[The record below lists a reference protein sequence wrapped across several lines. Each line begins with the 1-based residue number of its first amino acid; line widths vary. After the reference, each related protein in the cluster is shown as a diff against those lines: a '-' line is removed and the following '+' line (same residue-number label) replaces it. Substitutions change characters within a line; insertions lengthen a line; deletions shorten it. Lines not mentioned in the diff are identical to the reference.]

1 MTAQRG
7 GLPLA
12 IWGIGFG
19 IFAQGTSELML
30 AGLLPEMAA
39 DLGVTIPQAGGLISA
54 FALGM
59 LVGAPILAVLTL
71 RWPRRFA
78 LLVFLGVFV
87 ISHVVGALSDSY
99 GLLFA
104 MRFVGAFA
112 YAGFWAVGGSTAMAM
127 VGPERRGQAMSIV
140 AGGLTVATVIGL
152 PAGTWI
158 GQLLGWRGAFWA
170 VAILS
175 ALAALVLLAS
185 VPALRAEN
193 PPSVREELR
202 GMRPPRLWLSY
213 AMTAVAT
220 TALLG
225 TFSYLAA
232 MLLETTGINSAW
244 MPAVLF
250 GYGFGALIGIAVGG
264 KAADRYPRA
273 VLGVGFAGLLVASL
287 LLALLAHQ
295 VIATVVLVVAV
306 GLLGFSTNPALNS
319 RFLAIAPTAPTLS
332 VSGNISAF
340 NVGITLGPWIGG
352 LVLSAGYGY
361 PVIPAVGA
369 GIAAIALLLWAW
381 DLALQRRQRDRE
393 AQRRAPAVAE

>member
-1 MTAQRG
+1 
-7 GLPLA
+7 
-12 IWGIGFG
+12 
-19 IFAQGTSELML
+19 
-30 AGLLPEMAA
+30 
-39 DLGVTIPQAGGLISA
+39 
-54 FALGM
+54 
-59 LVGAPILAVLTL
+59 
-71 RWPRRFA
+71 
-78 LLVFLGVFV
+78 
-87 ISHVVGALSDSY
+87 
-99 GLLFA
+99 
-104 MRFVGAFA
+104 
-112 YAGFWAVGGSTAMAM
+112 
-127 VGPERRGQAMSIV
+127 
-140 AGGLTVATVIGL
+140 
-152 PAGTWI
+152 
-158 GQLLGWRGAFWA
+158 
-170 VAILS
+170 
-175 ALAALVLLAS
+175 
-185 VPALRAEN
+185 
-193 PPSVREELR
+193 
-202 GMRPPRLWLSY
+202 MRPPRLWLSY